1 MQATTASGAC
11 DARTSVCCHRYHS
24 RAAFNVQD
32 VAAWKDFDLE
42 GAVSRG
48 GTHLHS
54 QPHIIA
60 LPSPR
65 SRAMFLNKWGIQRRW
80 QTTRRLWECSAPR
93 FENESVDSSGA

>member
-42 GAVSRG
+42 RVSRE
-48 GTHLHS
+48 GTRLLCSHLAAA
-54 QPHIIA
+54 QC
-60 LPSPR
+60 
-65 SRAMFLNKWGIQRRW
+65 F
-80 QTTRRLWECSAPR
+80 
-93 FENESVDSSGA
+93 